1 MDARVRRVSRSPDF
15 RLQTR
20 SPAPCCPEHLTPI
33 FMFVKTDINP
43 SEKQNFQ
50 TINRDTGRY
59 IGARYQADA
68 KVEIRFKTWWRAFIE
83 FYISHPFD
91 LIYMEHI
98 SNSPMYDEVGQDESA
113 RYYQETREIIKAGQ
127 NEGLIRP
134 GDITLINQFVRV
146 GLVNVFKLRFSQG
159 KVLTASE
166 LDFLL
171 ELSWSAIVR
180 KA

>member
-1 MDARVRRVSRSPDF
+1 M
-15 RLQTR
+15 L
-20 SPAPCCPEHLTPI
+20 I
-33 FMFVKTDINP
+33 KTESNP

-59 IGARYQADA
+59 IGGCYRAEAP
-68 KVEIRFKTWWRAFIE
+68 VEVRFKTWWRAFIE
-83 FYISHPFD
+83 FYIAHPFD

-113 RYYQETREIIKAGQ
+113 RYYQETREILKAGQ

-134 GDITLINQFVRV
+134 GDITLMNQFVRV
-146 GLVNVFKLRFSQG
+146 GLVNVFKLRFSRGQI
-159 KVLTASE
+159 LNHSE

-171 ELSWSAIVR
+171 DLSWAAIAQ
-180 KA
+180 KGETT